1 MLNTPYQPPSDAQPM
16 YIYPY
21 IPQWPLHPPL
31 QQLNAL
37 HRQVTI
43 THPVISLM
51 AHTGDDIE
59 QVIRVTTTLLRG
71 VSIKLKQSNVGPN
84 D

>member
-1 MLNTPYQPPSDAQPM
+1 M

-21 IPQWPLHPPL
+21 VTQWPLHPPL

-37 HRQVTI
+37 HRHVTI

-51 AHTGDDIE
+51 THTDDDIE
-59 QVIRVTTTLLRG
+59 QVIRVTTTPLRG
-71 VSIKLKQSNVGPN
+71 VSNKLKPSNVGHLC
-84 D
+84 